1 MIYRQL
7 ERNTIFKQRS
17 KTMKVRE
24 MLENSYGLVVRNDD
38 GTRIV
43 CIEDERKKLIDVIK
57 LTDEEYNGEF
67 TAELLDIIVNKAYT
81 IGVKDGLRD

>member
-1 MIYRQL
+1 
-7 ERNTIFKQRS
+7 
-17 KTMKVRE
+17 MKVRGI
-24 MLENSYGLVVRNDD
+24 LDNSYVVAGRNDD

-43 CIEDERKKLIDVIK
+43 CIEDERRKLVDVIK

>member
-1 MIYRQL
+1 
-7 ERNTIFKQRS
+7 
-17 KTMKVRE
+17 
-24 MLENSYGLVVRNDD
+24 LVVRNDS

>member
-1 MIYRQL
+1 
-7 ERNTIFKQRS
+7 
-17 KTMKVRE
+17 MKVRE
-24 MLENSYGLVVRNDD
+24 MLENSYVIAVRNDS
-38 GTRIV
+38 GTRVV
-43 CIEDERKKLIDVIK
+43 CIEDETRKLIDVIK

>member
-1 MIYRQL
+1 M
-7 ERNTIFKQRS
+7 N
-17 KTMKVRE
+17 VRE
-24 MLENSYGLVVRNDD
+24 ILENSYGLVVRNDD

>member
-1 MIYRQL
+1 
-7 ERNTIFKQRS
+7 
-17 KTMKVRE
+17 MKVRE
-24 MLENSYGLVVRNDD
+24 ILDNSYVLEVRKND
-38 GTRIV
+38 GTLVV
-43 CIEDERKKLIDVIK
+43 CIEDERRKLVDIIK

>member
-1 MIYRQL
+1 M
-7 ERNTIFKQRS
+7 N
-17 KTMKVRE
+17 VRE
-24 MLENSYGLVVRNDD
+24 ILENSYCLVVRNDS

>member
-1 MIYRQL
+1 M
-7 ERNTIFKQRS
+7 N
-17 KTMKVRE
+17 VRE
-24 MLENSYGLVVRNDD
+24 ILENSYCLVVRNDD

-43 CIEDERKKLIDVIK
+43 CIEDERRKLVDVIK
-57 LTDEEYNGEF
+57 LTDEEFNGEF

>member
-1 MIYRQL
+1 M
-7 ERNTIFKQRS
+7 N
-17 KTMKVRE
+17 VRE
-24 MLENSYGLVVRNDD
+24 ILENSYCLVVRNDD

-43 CIEDERKKLIDVIK
+43 CIEDERRKLVDVIK

>member
-1 MIYRQL
+1 
-7 ERNTIFKQRS
+7 
-17 KTMKVRE
+17 MKIRGI
-24 MLENSYGLVVRNDD
+24 LDNSYVVAVRKDD

-43 CIEDERKKLIDVIK
+43 CIEDERRKLVDIIK

>member
-1 MIYRQL
+1 MCALR
-7 ERNTIFKQRS
+7 TK
-17 KTMKVRE
+17 
-24 MLENSYGLVVRNDD
+24 
-38 GTRIV
+38 
-43 CIEDERKKLIDVIK
+43 KKLIDVIK

>member
-1 MIYRQL
+1 
-7 ERNTIFKQRS
+7 
-17 KTMKVRE
+17 MKVRE
-24 MLENSYGLVVRNDD
+24 ILDNSYVLAVREDD

-57 LTDEEYNGEF
+57 LTDEEYNGKF

-81 IGVKDGLRD
+81 IGVKDCLRD

>member
-1 MIYRQL
+1 M
-7 ERNTIFKQRS
+7 N
-17 KTMKVRE
+17 VRE
-24 MLENSYGLVVRNDD
+24 ILENSYCLVVRNDG

-43 CIEDERKKLIDVIK
+43 CIEDERRKLFDVIK

>member
-1 MIYRQL
+1 M
-7 ERNTIFKQRS
+7 N
-17 KTMKVRE
+17 VRE
-24 MLENSYGLVVRNDD
+24 ILENSYCLVVRNDD

-43 CIEDERKKLIDVIK
+43 CIEDERRKLIDVIK

>member
-1 MIYRQL
+1 
-7 ERNTIFKQRS
+7 
-17 KTMKVRE
+17 MKVKE
-24 MLENSYGLVVRNDD
+24 MLDNSYVIAVRKDD
-38 GTRIV
+38 GTRVV
-43 CIEDERKKLIDVIK
+43 CIEDERRKLVDVVK

>member
-17 KTMKVRE
+17 KTIKVRE

>member
-1 MIYRQL
+1 
-7 ERNTIFKQRS
+7 
-17 KTMKVRE
+17 MKVKE
-24 MLENSYGLVVRNDD
+24 MLGNSYFVVVKYDD
-38 GTRIV
+38 DKYVV
-43 CIEDERKKLIDVIK
+43 CIEDERRRLIDVIK

>member
-1 MIYRQL
+1 
-7 ERNTIFKQRS
+7 
-17 KTMKVRE
+17 MKVRGI
-24 MLENSYGLVVRNDD
+24 LDNSYVLAMRKDS
-38 GTRIV
+38 GTRVV
-43 CIEDERKKLIDVIK
+43 CIEDERRKLVDVIK

>member
-1 MIYRQL
+1 
-7 ERNTIFKQRS
+7 
-17 KTMKVRE
+17 MKVRGI
-24 MLENSYGLVVRNDD
+24 LDNSYVLAMRND
-38 GTRIV
+38 GVTRVV
-43 CIEDERKKLIDVIK
+43 CIEDERRKLVDVIK

>member
-1 MIYRQL
+1 M
-7 ERNTIFKQRS
+7 
-17 KTMKVRE
+17 KTKE
-24 MLENSYGLVVRNDD
+24 MLENSYFVVVKHD
-38 GTRIV
+38 GDKHVV
-43 CIEDERKKLIDVIK
+43 CIEDERRKLVDVVK

>member
-1 MIYRQL
+1 
-7 ERNTIFKQRS
+7 
-17 KTMKVRE
+17 MKVKE
-24 MLENSYGLVVRNDD
+24 ILDNSYSLVVRND
-38 GTRIV
+38 GSTRIV

>member
-1 MIYRQL
+1 
-7 ERNTIFKQRS
+7 
-17 KTMKVRE
+17 MKVKE
-24 MLENSYGLVVRNDD
+24 MLDNSYVIAVRKDD
-38 GTRIV
+38 DTRVV
-43 CIEDERKKLIDVIK
+43 CIEDERRKLVDVVK

>member
-1 MIYRQL
+1 
-7 ERNTIFKQRS
+7 
-17 KTMKVRE
+17 MKVRE
-24 MLENSYGLVVRNDD
+24 ILENSYGLVVRNDC
-38 GTRIV
+38 GTQIV
-43 CIEDERKKLIDVIK
+43 CIEDERRKLVDVIK

>member
-1 MIYRQL
+1 M
-7 ERNTIFKQRS
+7 N
-17 KTMKVRE
+17 VRKI
-24 MLENSYGLVVRNDD
+24 LENSYCLVVRNDD

-43 CIEDERKKLIDVIK
+43 CIEDERRKLVDVIK

>member
-1 MIYRQL
+1 
-7 ERNTIFKQRS
+7 
-17 KTMKVRE
+17 MKVRGV
-24 MLENSYGLVVRNDD
+24 LDNSYVLAMSNDG

>member
-1 MIYRQL
+1 M
-7 ERNTIFKQRS
+7 
-17 KTMKVRE
+17 
-24 MLENSYGLVVRNDD
+24 VVRNDG

-57 LTDEEYNGEF
+57 LTDEEFNGEF

>member
-1 MIYRQL
+1 
-7 ERNTIFKQRS
+7 
-17 KTMKVRE
+17 MKVRGI
-24 MLENSYGLVVRNDD
+24 LDNSYCLVVRNDN

-43 CIEDERKKLIDVIK
+43 CIEDERRKLVDVIK

>member
-1 MIYRQL
+1 M
-7 ERNTIFKQRS
+7 
-17 KTMKVRE
+17 
-24 MLENSYGLVVRNDD
+24 
-38 GTRIV
+38 

-57 LTDEEYNGEF
+57 LTDEEFNGEF

>member
-1 MIYRQL
+1 M
-7 ERNTIFKQRS
+7 
-17 KTMKVRE
+17 KTKE
-24 MLENSYGLVVRNDD
+24 MLENSYSVVVKHDD
-38 GTRIV
+38 DKHVV
-43 CIEDERKKLIDVIK
+43 CIEDERRKLIDVIK